1 MTASVSFEKHHRD
14 FLRDPKR
21 AQAYLEVALEDYAED
36 RNRSALMLALRDIAN
51 AQGGP
56 GRLARKTRMNRS
68 HVYKILSGVA
78 NPRLV
83 TIEKILRGLGYRLSV
98 EPLMPQKRKI

>member
-14 FLRDPKR
+14 FLRDPER
-21 AQAYLEVALEDYAED
+21 ARAYLEVALEDYTED

-56 GRLARKTRMNRS
+56 GKLARKTRMNRS
-68 HVYKILSGVA
+68 HVCKILSGVA

-83 TIEKILRGLGYRLSV
+83 TIERILHGLGYRLSI
-98 EPLMPQKRKI
+98 EPLVPQKRET